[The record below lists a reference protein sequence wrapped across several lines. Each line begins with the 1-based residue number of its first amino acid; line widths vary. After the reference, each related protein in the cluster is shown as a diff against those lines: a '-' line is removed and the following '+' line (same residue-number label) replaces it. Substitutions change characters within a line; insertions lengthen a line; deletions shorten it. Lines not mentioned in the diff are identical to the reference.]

1 MTWNR
6 EVIRS
11 FFINFAAKLYG
22 CSGVSTY
29 NIDKALI
36 TK

>member
-11 FFINFAAKLYG
+11 FFINFATKLYG
-22 CSGVSTY
+22 GSGVSTY
-29 NIDKALI
+29 NIDKTLI